1 MAPAPRRGALVLDL
15 YTAGNL
21 AVAKLDRELRA
32 LDLPLAYLGV
42 LTEIRLSEPITPT
55 ALAARTGF
63 PLTTLTDYLQQLI
76 ERGEVSREP
85 NPADRRSHL
94 LSVTAAGRERLV
106 ASSQAVARVVQA
118 MTPGL
123 DRPLWEY
130 EDIVA
135 ELRAALTDA

>member
-1 MAPAPRRGALVLDL
+1 MPRAPRRGALVLDL
-15 YTAGNL
+15 YTAANL
-21 AVAKLDRELRA
+21 AIARLDRELKEIG
-32 LDLPLAYLGV
+32 LPLAYLGV
-42 LTEIRLSEPITPT
+42 LTELRISEPITPT

-76 ERGEVSREP
+76 ERGEVTREP

-94 LSVTAAGRERLV
+94 LSVTPIGRERLV

-118 MTPGL
+118 MTPRL
-123 DRPLWEY
+123 ERPLWEY

-135 ELRAALTDA
+135 ELRAALTEA

>member
-15 YTAGNL
+15 YTAANL
-21 AVAKLDRELRA
+21 ALAKLDRELKEIG
-32 LDLPLAYLGV
+32 LPLAYLGV

-94 LSVTAAGRERLV
+94 LSVTPAGRDRLQ
-106 ASSQAVARVVQA
+106 ASSRAVARVVQA
-118 MTPGL
+118 MTPQL
-123 DRPLWEY
+123 ERPLWEY
-130 EDIVA
+130 EDVVA
-135 ELRAALTDA
+135 EVRAALTET

>member
-1 MAPAPRRGALVLDL
+1 MARAPRRGALILDL
-15 YTAGNL
+15 YTAANL
-21 AVAKLDRELRA
+21 ALAMLDRELKA
-32 LDLPLAYLGV
+32 IGLPIAYLGV

-63 PLTTLTDYLQQLI
+63 RLTTLTDYLQTLI

-94 LSVTAAGRERLV
+94 LSVTPAGRERLV
-106 ASSQAVARVVQA
+106 ASSQAVGRVVKT
-118 MTPGL
+118 MTPHL

-130 EDIVA
+130 EDVVA

>member
-15 YTAGNL
+15 YTVGNL
-21 AVAKLDRELRA
+21 AVARLDRELREIG
-32 LDLPLAYLGV
+32 LPLAYLGV

-55 ALAARTGF
+55 ALATRSGI

-76 ERGEVSREP
+76 ERGEVAREP

-94 LSVTAAGRERLV
+94 LTVTPAGRERLV
-106 ASSQAVARVVQA
+106 ASSQAVGRVVKA
-118 MTPGL
+118 MTPHL

-130 EDIVA
+130 EDVVA